1 VSFILLA
8 AGLVFISLHFMIAS
22 DIKKVAISK
31 KKISIV
37 DKGKVKSYHWEEV
50 KSIKFIPFINMYRAY
65 LKKKRKVYFLP
76 PNNSEALFGMFI
88 GKQDFIPKKVGKIAR
103 R

>member
-1 VSFILLA
+1 
-8 AGLVFISLHFMIAS
+8 M
-22 DIKKVAISK
+22 
-31 KKISIV
+31 
-37 DKGKVKSYHWEEV
+37 
-50 KSIKFIPFINMYRAY
+50 
-65 LKKKRKVYFLP
+65 VYFLP